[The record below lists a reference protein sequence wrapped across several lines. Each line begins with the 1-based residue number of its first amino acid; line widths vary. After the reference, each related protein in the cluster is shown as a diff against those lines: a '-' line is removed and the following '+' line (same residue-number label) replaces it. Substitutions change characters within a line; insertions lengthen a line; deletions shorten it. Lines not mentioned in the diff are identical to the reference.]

1 MLCFCSAL
9 KIDTFYLVFP
19 LRGSM
24 IGAFYGL
31 ILWPCHRMWLFHLYS
46 TVKIQPFSP
55 VFPLAESSAK
65 AFCRLFL
72 WNFKEKSINRF
83 LWHSLSR
90 KQAST
95 IFYGTAFPIGRLPCR
110 KGAKAAERR
119 CFWLCRRK
127 RLKVYCLKFQRDN
140 RQKGSLWSPS
150 AEKTDQN
157 GMFTILWI

>member
-1 MLCFCSAL
+1 M
-9 KIDTFYLVFP
+9 
-19 LRGSM
+19 GSM
-24 IGAFYGL
+24 IGHFMG
-31 ILWPCHRMWLFHLYS
+31 YS
-46 TVKIQPFSP
+46 FGPVIVCGCFISTARWKLQPFSP

-83 LWHSLSR
+83 LWHSPLR

-95 IFYGTAFPIGRLPCR
+95 IFYGTTFPIGRLPCR

-127 RLKVYCLKFQRDN
+127 LLKVYFLKFQRDN